1 MKGKEYELKI
11 KAYFE
16 KKLLIEQGRKIQ
28 VDHLRTINNFELDLS
43 YTINIGGFDYFTII
57 ECKNWNKTISQG
69 MLTALKGVMDEV
81 KAQKAIMVTA
91 LGFQS
96 GAIKYAKSHRIGLTV
111 ITKKMNETKFLN
123 ASGPLPKD
131 ITQMLQENKTAIAA
145 FPYDFDIVGII
156 TPAKGLHEY
165 FVSKFGYDTMNAL
178 INIQG
183 AEDLVN
189 YLSGLDIKIKNSIIK
204 IPVFWKKDYVLSET
218 DGLNMQL
225 SNQSNINV
233 LGSLITVAK
242 FYLEKF
248 KL

>member
-16 KKLLIEQGRKIQ
+16 KKLLKEQGRKIQ
-28 VDHLRTINNFELDLS
+28 IDHLRTVNNFELDLS

-81 KAQKAIMVTA
+81 KAQKAIMITA

-111 ITKKMNETKFLN
+111 ITKEMNETKFLN
-123 ASGPLPKD
+123 ASGPLGKD
-131 ITQMLQENKTAIAA
+131 INQIIQENKAIVAD
-145 FPYDFDIVGII
+145 FPDDFDIVGTIE
-156 TPAKGLHEY
+156 PEKNLNEY
-165 FVSKFGYDTMNAL
+165 LVSKFGYDTMNAL
-178 INIQG
+178 INSQE
-183 AEDLVN
+183 AEDLMI
-189 YLSGLDIKIKNSIIK
+189 YLRGLDIKIKRSITK

-225 SNQSNINV
+225 SNQSDLNV
-233 LGSLITVAK
+233 FGSLITVAK